1 MAEPVARFMNR
12 DAVQL
17 RFYAAKAVFR
27 CEGRLTGFRGARNI
41 VRVRT
46 KCTMVNDATFATM
59 VIALQYIA
67 AYLQR
72 STV

>member
-1 MAEPVARFMNR
+1 MNR
-12 DAVQL
+12 DAMQL

-27 CEGRLTGFRGARNI
+27 REGRLTGFRGARNI

-46 KCTMVNDATFATM
+46 KCTVANDATCATM
-59 VIALQYIA
+59 VIALQCIA
-67 AYLQR
+67 VYLQR